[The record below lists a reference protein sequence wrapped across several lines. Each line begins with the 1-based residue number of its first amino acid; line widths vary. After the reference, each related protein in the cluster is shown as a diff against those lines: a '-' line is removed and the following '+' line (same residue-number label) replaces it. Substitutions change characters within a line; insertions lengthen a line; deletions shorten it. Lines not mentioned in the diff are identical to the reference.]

1 LDAYN
6 YVVNGKSAIEWI
18 MERYVV
24 TVDKDSG
31 IKNDPNKWSDDP
43 RYIIDLLKRV
53 IRVSM
58 ETNRIVRALP
68 QLDIFVEHAGSQQV
82 A

>member
-1 LDAYN
+1 M
-6 YVVNGKSAIEWI
+6 VNGKSAIEWI
-18 MERYVV
+18 MERYAV
-24 TVDKDSG
+24 TTDKDSG

-43 RYIIDLLKRV
+43 RYILDLLKRV

-68 QLDIFVEHAGSQQV
+68 PLAIFEESQRNV
-82 A
+82 AQGG